1 MNTFGLKRPIMLLT
15 PCPEEW
21 TELLPEKEHFII
33 KSGEQKQL
41 FVGLHSFIDV
51 WQNSGLPDCKIS
63 VPFSAEE
70 ATQQIMKLA
79 VKENP

>member
-1 MNTFGLKRPIMLLT
+1 MLLT

-21 TELLPEKEHFII
+21 TEFLPEKEHFII

-41 FVGLHSFIDV
+41 LAGLHSFIDM
-51 WQNSGLPDCKIS
+51 WQNSGLPDRKLS

-70 ATQQIMKLA
+70 ATLKIIKLA
-79 VKENP
+79 AKRILNDF